1 MTTWKIK
8 ESDPTIIKRLMEEF
22 RAPEIIARVMANR
35 GLKSLTNSKTFFNP
49 MLENLHD
56 PFLMNNMDKAA
67 NVLQQNIINKKKI
80 FIFGDYDV
88 DGTTGS
94 SALYLF
100 LRSINCQA
108 QIYIPNRISEGYG
121 LSEKGIDNA
130 KNWGANLIISCDCG
144 INATKEVAYAKEK
157 GLDIIV
163 TDHHTPDQK
172 LPFADAIINPN
183 QVDCEYPFKGLCGG
197 GVIFKLMQA
206 VSKLLDLNDEV
217 VYEYL
222 DLITLGTSS
231 DVVPLADE
239 NRIIVKQGLNKLF
252 ETQKPGL
259 RALIEV
265 SGLAENQLSVDGI
278 IFRLAPIINAAGR
291 LGDPNRVVK
300 LFTTE
305 SYSEAQKLAHELD
318 RDNRKRRKIQQS
330 ILEESIRK
338 VNSEVDLS
346 KEKAIVLWDENWH
359 EGIVGIVAAKI
370 KEIYNRPSIIISL
383 KEGVGKGSA
392 RSVIGFDLFHNFSK
406 CKELLISFGGHP
418 MAAGLSLNEK
428 KLLVFKEKISK
439 LASEKLEDK
448 DLINSLDIE
457 GELDLNLINT
467 SDSRFMNFLDKLGP
481 FGPGNESPVF
491 ITRNVYPLENPKLL
505 GKKGEHI
512 KFSIRKN
519 NNTLSAIGFNK
530 GKDGEKMS
538 NSQSIDIAYVVEK
551 NQWRGNTS
559 VQLNIKDIKH

>member
-383 KEGVGKGSA
+383 KEGIGKGSA
-392 RSVIGFDLFHNFSK
+392 RSVIGFDLFENLSK

-418 MAAGLSLNEK
+418 MAAGLSLNEN

>member
-206 VSKLLDLNDEV
+206 VSKLLDLNDEG

-392 RSVIGFDLFHNFSK
+392 RSVIGFDLFHNLSK

-481 FGPGNESPVF
+481 FGPGNESPIF
-491 ITRNVYPLENPKLL
+491 ITRNVYPLENLKLL

-538 NSQSIDIAYVVEK
+538 NNQSIDIAYVVEK

>member
-392 RSVIGFDLFHNFSK
+392 RSVIGFDLFHNLSK

>member
-383 KEGVGKGSA
+383 KEGIGKGSA
-392 RSVIGFDLFHNFSK
+392 RSVIGFDLFENLSK

-418 MAAGLSLNEK
+418 MAAGLSLNEN
-428 KLLVFKEKISK
+428 KLLVFKEKFSK
-439 LASEKLEDK
+439 LAFEKLEHK

>member
-206 VSKLLDLNDEV
+206 VSKLLDLNDEG

-318 RDNRKRRKIQQS
+318 RDNRKRRKMQQS

-392 RSVIGFDLFHNFSK
+392 RSVIGFDLFHNLSK

-481 FGPGNESPVF
+481 FGPGNESPIF

>member
-1 MTTWKIK
+1 MDIWKIK
-8 ESDPTIIKRLMEEF
+8 KSDPAIIKRLMEEF

-35 GLKSLTNSKTFFNP
+35 GLKSLTNSKTFFSP
-49 MLENLHD
+49 RLENLHD

-67 NVLQQNIINKKKI
+67 NVLQQNIINKKKV

-100 LRSINCQA
+100 LRSINCDA

-130 KNWGANLIISCDCG
+130 INWGANLIISCDCG

-163 TDHHTPDQK
+163 TDHHTPDQR
-172 LPFADAIINPN
+172 LPLADAIINPN

-206 VSKLLDLNDEV
+206 LSKLLDLNDEV
-217 VYEYL
+217 VYDYL

-231 DVVPLADE
+231 DVVPLSDE
-239 NRIIVKQGLNKLF
+239 NRIIVKEGLNKLS

-259 RALIEV
+259 RALLEV
-265 SGLAENQLSVDGI
+265 SGLAENQLSVNGI

-318 RDNRKRRKIQQS
+318 RDNRKRQKMQQS

-338 VNSEVDLS
+338 VNSEIDLS
-346 KEKAIVLWDENWH
+346 KEKSIVLWDKNWH

-383 KEGVGKGSA
+383 KEGIGKGSA
-392 RSVIGFDLFHNFSK
+392 RSVIGFDLFENLSK

-418 MAAGLSLNEK
+418 MAAGLSLNEN
-428 KLLVFKEKISK
+428 KLLVFKEKFSK
-439 LASEKLEDK
+439 LAFEKLEHK

-481 FGPGNESPVF
+481 FGPENESPIF
-491 ITRNVYPLENPKLL
+491 ITRNVYPLENPKLI

-519 NNTLSAIGFNK
+519 NNTINAIGFNK

-538 NSQSIDIAYVVEK
+538 NGQSIDIAYVVEK
-551 NQWRGNTS
+551 NEWKGKTS
-559 VQLNIKDIKH
+559 VQLNIKDIKY

>member
-383 KEGVGKGSA
+383 KEGIGKGSA
-392 RSVIGFDLFHNFSK
+392 RSVIGFDLFENLSK

>member
-1 MTTWKIK
+1 
-8 ESDPTIIKRLMEEF
+8 
-22 RAPEIIARVMANR
+22 
-35 GLKSLTNSKTFFNP
+35 
-49 MLENLHD
+49 
-56 PFLMNNMDKAA
+56 MNNMDKAA
-67 NVLQQNIINKKKI
+67 NVLQQNIINKKKV

-100 LRSINCQA
+100 LRSINCDA

-130 KNWGANLIISCDCG
+130 INWGANLIISCDCG

-163 TDHHTPDQK
+163 TDHHTPDQR

-206 VSKLLDLNDEV
+206 LSKLLDLNDEV
-217 VYEYL
+217 VYDYL

-231 DVVPLADE
+231 DVVPLSDE
-239 NRIIVKQGLNKLF
+239 NRIIVKEGLNKLS

-259 RALIEV
+259 RALLEV
-265 SGLAENQLSVDGI
+265 SGLAENQLSVNGI

-318 RDNRKRRKIQQS
+318 RDNRKRQKMQQS

-338 VNSEVDLS
+338 VNSEIDLS
-346 KEKAIVLWDENWH
+346 KEKSIVLWDKNWH

-383 KEGVGKGSA
+383 KEGIGKGSA
-392 RSVIGFDLFHNFSK
+392 RSVIGFDLFENLSK

-418 MAAGLSLNEK
+418 MAAGLSLNEN
-428 KLLVFKEKISK
+428 KLLVFKEKFSK

-481 FGPGNESPVF
+481 FGPENESPIF
-491 ITRNVYPLENPKLL
+491 ITRNVYPLENPKLI

-519 NNTLSAIGFNK
+519 NNTINAIGFNK

-538 NSQSIDIAYVVEK
+538 NGQSIDIAYVVEK
-551 NQWRGNTS
+551 NEWKGKTS
-559 VQLNIKDIKH
+559 VQLNIKDIKY

>member
-1 MTTWKIK
+1 M
-8 ESDPTIIKRLMEEF
+8 
-22 RAPEIIARVMANR
+22 
-35 GLKSLTNSKTFFNP
+35 
-49 MLENLHD
+49 
-56 PFLMNNMDKAA
+56 
-67 NVLQQNIINKKKI
+67 
-80 FIFGDYDV
+80 
-88 DGTTGS
+88 
-94 SALYLF
+94 
-100 LRSINCQA
+100 
-108 QIYIPNRISEGYG
+108 
-121 LSEKGIDNA
+121 
-130 KNWGANLIISCDCG
+130 
-144 INATKEVAYAKEK
+144 
-157 GLDIIV
+157 
-163 TDHHTPDQK
+163 
-172 LPFADAIINPN
+172 
-183 QVDCEYPFKGLCGG
+183 
-197 GVIFKLMQA
+197 
-206 VSKLLDLNDEV
+206 
-217 VYEYL
+217 
-222 DLITLGTSS
+222 
-231 DVVPLADE
+231 
-239 NRIIVKQGLNKLF
+239 
-252 ETQKPGL
+252 
-259 RALIEV
+259 
-265 SGLAENQLSVDGI
+265 
-278 IFRLAPIINAAGR
+278 
-291 LGDPNRVVK
+291 
-300 LFTTE
+300 
-305 SYSEAQKLAHELD
+305 
-318 RDNRKRRKIQQS
+318 QQS

-370 KEIYNRPSIIISL
+370 KEIYNRPSVIISL

-392 RSVIGFDLFHNFSK
+392 RSVIGFDLFHNLSK

>member
-1 MTTWKIK
+1 MITWKIK
-8 ESDPTIIKRLMEEF
+8 KSDPAIIKRLMEEF

-67 NVLQQNIINKKKI
+67 NVLQQNIINKKKV

-100 LRSINCQA
+100 LRSINCDA

-130 KNWGANLIISCDCG
+130 INWGANLIISCDCG

-163 TDHHTPDQK
+163 TDHHTPDQR
-172 LPFADAIINPN
+172 LPLADAIINPN

-206 VSKLLDLNDEV
+206 LSKLLDLNDEV
-217 VYEYL
+217 VYDYL

-231 DVVPLADE
+231 DVVPLSDE
-239 NRIIVKQGLNKLF
+239 NRIIVKEGLNKLS

-259 RALIEV
+259 RALLEV
-265 SGLAENQLSVDGI
+265 SGLAENQLSVNGI

-318 RDNRKRRKIQQS
+318 RDNRKRQKMQQS

-338 VNSEVDLS
+338 VNSEIDLS
-346 KEKAIVLWDENWH
+346 KEKSIVLWDKNWH

-383 KEGVGKGSA
+383 KEGIGKGSA
-392 RSVIGFDLFHNFSK
+392 RSVIGFDLFENLSK

-418 MAAGLSLNEK
+418 MAAGLSLNEN
-428 KLLVFKEKISK
+428 KLLVFKEKFSK
-439 LASEKLEDK
+439 LAFEKLEHK

-481 FGPGNESPVF
+481 FGPENESPIF
-491 ITRNVYPLENPKLL
+491 ITRNVYPLENPKLV

-519 NNTLSAIGFNK
+519 NNTINAIGFNK

-538 NSQSIDIAYVVEK
+538 NGQSIDIAYVVEK
-551 NQWRGNTS
+551 NEWKGKTS
-559 VQLNIKDIKH
+559 VQLNIKDIKY